1 MTQLNGG
8 YKSTRAANTG
18 VLSNHGNN
26 SFTRNSGSKRRR
38 DISNINSPIA
48 KDQTGKSY
56 FLSNSKR
63 DERDMMN
70 LLSIDKKGGHIGNYE
85 HIQISDEMISEVR
98 TWLFNLKFSSFL
110 SKEFDHKDICGDPYS
125 NGILFA
131 ELFSYLE
138 KITLYKII

>member
-1 MTQLNGG
+1 
-8 YKSTRAANTG
+8 
-18 VLSNHGNN
+18 
-26 SFTRNSGSKRRR
+26 
-38 DISNINSPIA
+38 
-48 KDQTGKSY
+48 
-56 FLSNSKR
+56 
-63 DERDMMN
+63 MMN
-70 LLSIDKKGGHIGNYE
+70 LLSIDKRGAVVGNYE
-85 HIQISDEMISEVR
+85 QIIISDDMISEVR